1 MCCRLSPGAA
11 PPAAQF
17 TADESAAWPAGQP
30 CCGSLTARRDPAVRR
45 PGGEPHSLQR
55 LHGMQPGR
63 RPVQHRSVH
72 RYRLVRAGCLPAR
85 VRLWIGSGRKLRLLP
100 SGGPVSTPNQAC
112 SSFVAR
118 RSRFN
123 IARSRA
129 ARRVCLHLAY
139 LPTGRP
145 PTPGPPP

>member
-85 VRLWIGSGRKLRLLP
+85 VRLWIGSGRKLRLLRAHGLIRKRP
-100 SGGPVSTPNQAC
+100 KSHSYDVTPKGRTIINAITLAHQVSLNKLIST
-112 SSFVAR
+112 
-118 RSRFN
+118 
-123 IARSRA
+123 A
-129 ARRVCLHLAY
+129 A
-139 LPTGRP
+139 
-145 PTPGPPP
+145 